1 MSICF
6 YSVKRRVQNEDRI
19 RREKLYNY
27 RKQLQRSI
35 SSLKK
40 DENIERFLRKKISNI
55 ENQLL

>member
-1 MSICF
+1 MSLCF
-6 YSVKRRVQNEDRI
+6 YSVKIRVKNEDRI